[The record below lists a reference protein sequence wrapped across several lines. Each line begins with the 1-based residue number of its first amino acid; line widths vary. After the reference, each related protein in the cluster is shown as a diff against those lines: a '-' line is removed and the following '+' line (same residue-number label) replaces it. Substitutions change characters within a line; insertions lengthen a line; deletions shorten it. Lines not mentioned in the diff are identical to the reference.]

1 MKKIELKKKIVVNL
15 SDEQK
20 GQIVGGTGNT
30 LLYCTINWCAETVW
44 GTCACGF
51 TEQNTCDMGCDDT
64 MYCTDN
70 LEICNSHQ
78 YCS

>member
-20 GQIVGGTGNT
+20 GQIVGGTG
-30 LLYCTINWCAETVW
+30 LSIFWCAETVW
-44 GTCACGF
+44 TSCVGCGTD
-51 TEQNTCDMGCDDT
+51 TCEPSNCEFPCEDT